1 MAIIG
6 PKDLPVVLKVN
17 SDPLKAYA
25 LAQLGFPAVD
35 VEITEQQ
42 FELALRVTGS
52 FIAGYFPREQRLAVF
67 YTQPLVPTYPM
78 PEDAYW
84 IQEVAWNPVT
94 TRIDDVFGAESFL
107 FNIGNIS
114 GVQNIL
120 TDYHLLQAY
129 RKFSQKILGT
139 EGHWEVINETPG
151 GGPGDQK
158 IRLYPTPKGAFPVT
172 VLYCPVV
179 TYFRSPQAQ
188 LLANEMLV
196 AETKIMVGAARR
208 KITGI
213 PMPDGGSLALDGEA
227 LANEGKEEKAAIIEK
242 AVHLGEPLGIY
253 MW

>member
-6 PKDLPVVLKVN
+6 PRDLPVVLKVN

-107 FNIGNIS
+107 FCWVGGTYLLTTKGPKTCEEIYKDPKARLVTPFGPRKPKMHWNAKKQP
-114 GVQNIL
+114 VQLIKTENDIL
-120 TDYHLLQAY
+120 ACTPNHPVHIEGKFRMAITGFPGLHLLDSNDKKVEITDYDRLQTNGTWSISTSSGCFYA
-129 RKFSQKILGT
+129 SGLG
-139 EGHWEVINETPG
+139 
-151 GGPGDQK
+151 K
-158 IRLYPTPKGAFPVT
+158 RM
-172 VLYCPVV
+172 C
-179 TYFRSPQAQ
+179 
-188 LLANEMLV
+188 LV
-196 AETKIMVGAARR
+196 
-208 KITGI
+208 
-213 PMPDGGSLALDGEA
+213 
-227 LANEGKEEKAAIIEK
+227 
-242 AVHLGEPLGIY
+242 H
-253 MW
+253 